1 MIYRLQIYVEFTC
14 NDTIYILQY
23 CLFNYPFCL
32 SLTLSILWCV
42 HDSKWALLI
51 YFMFFYTYN
60 YSILNRQLR
69 MRWWAIK
76 SNRFYNTLWD
86 DETWIE
92 GLKVW
97 YLSTCNI
104 LTLMSCNSRAI
115 QKINH
120 NITYLFR
127 IWLIVQLVRNRP
139 QSQDFSYDFILLCLS
154 FTKYESTYV
163 LFLWQKTT
171 ITTHG
176 KVCI

>member
-32 SLTLSILWCV
+32 SLSLSLFFSYLVSRTLFKVNSTHILYV
-42 HDSKWALLI
+42 
-51 YFMFFYTYN
+51 FYTYN

-104 LTLMSCNSRAI
+104 WTLMSCNRLAI

-120 NITYLFR
+120 KIIYLLIAITKLF
-127 IWLIVQLVRNRP
+127 I
-139 QSQDFSYDFILLCLS
+139 
-154 FTKYESTYV
+154 
-163 LFLWQKTT
+163 
-171 ITTHG
+171 
-176 KVCI
+176 

>member
-23 CLFNYPFCL
+23 CLFNYPFFLSLSL
-32 SLTLSILWCV
+32 SLTFSYLVVRTLFKVNSI
-42 HDSKWALLI
+42 HLL
-51 YFMFFYTYN
+51 YVFYTYN

-104 LTLMSCNSRAI
+104 WTLMSCNRLAI

-120 NITYLFR
+120 NIIYLFR
-127 IWLIVQLVRNRP
+127 I
-139 QSQDFSYDFILLCLS
+139 SQDFSYNFILLCLS
-154 FTKYESTYV
+154 FSKYESTYV

>member
-23 CLFNYPFCL
+23 CLFNYPFYVSL
-32 SLTLSILWCV
+32 SLPLSLVRTWFKV
-42 HDSKWALLI
+42 SSTHLL
-51 YFMFFYTYN
+51 YVFYTYN

-104 LTLMSCNSRAI
+104 WTLMSCNRLAI

-120 NITYLFR
+120 NIIYLFR
-127 IWLIVQLVRNRP
+127 I
-139 QSQDFSYDFILLCLS
+139 SQEFSYNFLLLVLLS
-154 FTKYESTYV
+154 ACAMY
-163 LFLWQKTT
+163 
-171 ITTHG
+171 I
-176 KVCI
+176 

>member
-32 SLTLSILWCV
+32 SLSLSLSLFFSYLMSRTLFKVNSTHILYV
-42 HDSKWALLI
+42 
-51 YFMFFYTYN
+51 FYTYN

-76 SNRFYNTLWD
+76 GYRFYSTLWD

-104 LTLMSCNSRAI
+104 WTLMSCNRLAI

-120 NITYLFR
+120 RIIYLLIAITKLF
-127 IWLIVQLVRNRP
+127 I
-139 QSQDFSYDFILLCLS
+139 
-154 FTKYESTYV
+154 
-163 LFLWQKTT
+163 
-171 ITTHG
+171 
-176 KVCI
+176 

>member
-32 SLTLSILWCV
+32 SLSLSLTFSYLVVRTLFKANST
-42 HDSKWALLI
+42 HLL
-51 YFMFFYTYN
+51 YVFYTYN

-104 LTLMSCNSRAI
+104 WTLMSCNSPAI

-120 NITYLFR
+120 NIIYLF
-127 IWLIVQLVRNRP
+127 
-139 QSQDFSYDFILLCLS
+139 
-154 FTKYESTYV
+154 
-163 LFLWQKTT
+163 
-171 ITTHG
+171 
-176 KVCI
+176 

>member
-32 SLTLSILWCV
+32 SLSLSLTLSTFSYLV
-42 HDSKWALLI
+42 VRTLFKVNSTHLL
-51 YFMFFYTYN
+51 YVFYTYN

-104 LTLMSCNSRAI
+104 WTLMSCNRLAI
-115 QKINH
+115 HIKINH
-120 NITYLFR
+120 NIIYL
-127 IWLIVQLVRNRP
+127 LV
-139 QSQDFSYDFILLCLS
+139 
-154 FTKYESTYV
+154 
-163 LFLWQKTT
+163 
-171 ITTHG
+171 G
-176 KVCI
+176 

>member
-23 CLFNYPFCL
+23 CLFNYPFYL
-32 SLTLSILWCV
+32 SLPPPIGVSLIFSYLVVRTLFKVNST
-42 HDSKWALLI
+42 HLL
-51 YFMFFYTYN
+51 YVFYTYS

-104 LTLMSCNSRAI
+104 WTLMSCNSSNI

-120 NITYLFR
+120 NIIYLF
-127 IWLIVQLVRNRP
+127 VF
-139 QSQDFSYDFILLCLS
+139 DLS
-154 FTKYESTYV
+154 R
-163 LFLWQKTT
+163 LF
-171 ITTHG
+171 
-176 KVCI
+176 V